1 MLKEII
7 RAFRH
12 KDVIKELSVQVGD
25 MLDAGAW
32 MFGQAGTA
40 LAHEVDWNAIC
51 DPIYERDR
59 QINRIEQSIREKIV
73 THLSVGN
80 QSDMAPCLV
89 LMNVVKDAER
99 IGDYCKNIFEVA
111 KFFRGNSDHRVFS
124 EPLEQIRTEVSAQF
138 EPTKRAFIEDNED
151 LARGVLA
158 KGGPLIRQCDLLI
171 QQLLSLD
178 DDFSPAEAVAYVLL
192 ARHFKRVAS
201 HLTNIATSVLSPI
214 PLMDYKRLLLNPNQ

>member
-12 KDVIKELSVQVGD
+12 KDVIKELAAQVGD

-32 MFGQAGTA
+32 MFEQAGTA

-51 DPIYERDR
+51 DPLYERDR
-59 QINRIEQSIREKIV
+59 QINGIEQSIREKIV

-80 QSDMAPCLV
+80 QGDMAPCLV

-111 KFFRGNSDHRVFS
+111 KFFRGNYDHRAFS
-124 EPLEQIRTEVSAQF
+124 EPLDQIRADVSAQF
-138 EPTKRAFIEDNED
+138 EPTKLAFLEDEEE
-151 LARGVLA
+151 LAGQVVT
-158 KGGPLIRQCDLLI
+158 KVGPVIQQCDLLI

-192 ARHFKRVAS
+192 ARHYKRVAS
-201 HLTNIATSVLSPI
+201 HLSNIATSVLSPI
-214 PLMDYKRLLLNPNQ
+214 PLMDYKE

>member
-7 RAFRH
+7 QAFRH
-12 KDVIKELSVQVGD
+12 KDVVRELSVQVGE
-25 MLDAGAW
+25 MLEAGRW
-32 MFGQAGTA
+32 MFEQASDVLMRKADWHATCDA
-40 LAHEVDWNAIC
+40 LYA
-51 DPIYERDR
+51 RDR
-59 QINRIEQSIREKIV
+59 QINEIEQGIRERIV

-80 QSDMAPCLV
+80 QADLGACLV
-89 LMNVVKDAER
+89 LMSVVKDAER

-111 KFFRGNSDHRVFS
+111 KFFRGNYDHRVFS